1 MGRKRLAL
9 VLSILLAVQ
18 LVLALPPAR
27 AAGSVYFTAAGNE
40 ILPLRDSS
48 MPFWSGGY
56 LYIPSSIFTGRVKQ
70 ALDVAYIPNTIPE
83 LRVLYRGGQ
92 ILRFSKSENFAR
104 DTSGNTFYPGALFRD
119 GEVFV
124 PVSVVADFFGL
135 EYSVTPLADSSI
147 VDGRYGALV
156 WMRKPDFGLSD
167 RLFASAAVSQMA
179 DRYEQYLREKEEAAS
194 DEPAGEPVTE
204 TPPAAT
210 EGKSIYLC
218 LEAGENAESILNAL
232 DDWGARAAFFCS
244 AEFMEARGD
253 LLRRMA
259 ATGHSVGILVE
270 AGNAEHTVAEQ
281 LTAGNR
287 LLERATLGK
296 TRLAMIRGGDGES
309 IREAGGMGFCCL
321 EPELDRSGYGLKST
335 AQAEALLLK
344 VSTLQGDP
352 RVWLGETA
360 SAAGMR
366 ALLQAAEGAE
376 HRCLAMT
383 ETTNLQKIQHP

>member
-1 MGRKRLAL
+1 MERKRLAL
-9 VLSILLAVQ
+9 VLSLLLAVQ
-18 LVLALPPAR
+18 LALPPAQ

-92 ILRFSKSENFAR
+92 ILRFSKGENFAR

-147 VDGRYGALV
+147 VGGRYGALV
-156 WMRKPDFGLSD
+156 WMRKPDFGLTD
-167 RLFASAAVSQMA
+167 KLFASAAVSQMA
-179 DRYEQYLREKEEAAS
+179 DRYEQYLREKEAVS
-194 DEPAGEPVTE
+194 GEPVEEPDTE
-204 TPPAAT
+204 TPPAVT
-210 EGKSIYLC
+210 EGKRIYLC
-218 LEAGENAESILNAL
+218 LEAGENAENILNAL
-232 DDWGARAAFFCS
+232 DTWGAQAAFFCS

-253 LLRRMA
+253 LLRRIT
-259 ATGHSVGILVE
+259 ATGHSVGILAE
-270 AGNAEHTVAEQ
+270 AGDAERPVAEQ
-281 LTAGNR
+281 LAAGNR
-287 LLERATLGK
+287 LLEQATLGK
-296 TRLAMIRGGDGES
+296 TRLAMIRGGDRDS
-309 IREAGGMGFCCL
+309 IRAAGEMGFCCL
-321 EPELDRSGYGLKST
+321 EPELDRSGYGLKSA

-344 VSTLQGDP
+344 VSARQGDP

-366 ALLQAAEGAE
+366 ALLEAAERAG
-376 HRCLAMT
+376 HRCLALT